1 MPIYE
6 FECKDCKKTFSVTVT
21 INEHDKNPHPMFV
34 NIAAVKMWS
43 KNFPVFPSLQLKKV
57 DTNNNYW

>member
-21 INEHDKNPHPMFV
+21 INEHDKNPLPMCQHCG
-34 NIAAVKMWS
+34 S
-43 KNFPVFPSLQLKKV
+43 KNVEQKFSSVSVITAKKS
-57 DTNNNYW
+57 